1 MGTQKPATETA
12 GASEST
18 APTPQA
24 LLHVAACP
32 VTRDRAGPAESLRA
46 GLADGHGA
54 VGAWAGGALRA
65 RSAGRVSCL
74 DRFNAMMKRHGKCP
88 AGPALPERS
97 HSSPCRPAA
106 AAPVPMVNWSSGRV
120 VKFKWSNHELVK
132 GLWSKGAPP
141 GFGWR
146 ALAERGGVGG

>member
-1 MGTQKPATETA
+1 MGTQKPAPETA

-24 LLHVAACP
+24 LLHGAACP

-54 VGAWAGGALRA
+54 RAGGALRA

-88 AGPALPERS
+88 AGPAFPERPNS
-97 HSSPCRPAA
+97 RPCRPAA
-106 AAPVPMVNWSSGRV
+106 GHP
-120 VKFKWSNHELVK
+120 H
-132 GLWSKGAPP
+132 P
-141 GFGWR
+141 G
-146 ALAERGGVGG
+146 